1 MHAQAHGRLPQCDTT
16 RLLPAF
22 LSFWQERLIRCFGAT
37 GKSAGFLT
45 VEQHVAACLLML
57 AMKFGKDCT
66 IQP

>member
-16 RLLPAF
+16 RLLPLYPF
-22 LSFWQERLIRCFGAT
+22 GNEHLIRCFGAT
-37 GKSAGFLT
+37 GTSAGFLT